1 MMAVRISALPAAAP
15 FYGGQPADEDVPKI
29 NAKLLL
35 HYAELD
41 ARVNKGWPDYE
52 AALQANEK
60 QYTAHMYPEA
70 NHGFHNDTTPRYNQ
84 DAAELAWQRTV
95 AFFKAHCGSLL
106 RQTNAKFFCLFQ
118 HLLTPS
124 EFRISDWPKEGH
136 VYGVHTGKL

>member
-1 MMAVRISALPAAAP
+1 MAVRISALPAAAP

-95 AFFKAHCGSLL
+95 DFFKAHL
-106 RQTNAKFFCLFQ
+106 R
-118 HLLTPS
+118 
-124 EFRISDWPKEGH
+124 
-136 VYGVHTGKL
+136 